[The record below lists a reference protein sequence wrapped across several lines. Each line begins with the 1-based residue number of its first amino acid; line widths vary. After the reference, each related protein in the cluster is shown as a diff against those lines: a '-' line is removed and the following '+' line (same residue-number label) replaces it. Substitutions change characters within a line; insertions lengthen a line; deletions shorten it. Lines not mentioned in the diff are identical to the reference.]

1 MLSSSHFSSATF
13 SDSCADVLLKS
24 SDVKYVTLH
33 DLDEVL
39 ELLERLED
47 EEVVVEDEE
56 GASEDNEF
64 ERFIH
69 GELLVGEGADQNL
82 RN

>member
-1 MLSSSHFSSATF
+1 M
-13 SDSCADVLLKS
+13 LLKS

-39 ELLERLED
+39 ELLGRLED

-69 GELLVGEGADQNL
+69 GELLVGEGDDQNL

>member
-1 MLSSSHFSSATF
+1 M
-13 SDSCADVLLKS
+13 LLKS

-47 EEVVVEDEE
+47 EEMVVVDDGE
-56 GASEDNEF
+56 GPDYEF
-64 ERFIH
+64 NRFIH
-69 GELLVGEGADQNL
+69 GEF
-82 RN
+82 RCC